1 MPFRNNN
8 RSNLSAV
15 TNNNMALAKMHDD
28 VREDL
33 TESFN
38 MFAKKDG
45 QIGDI
50 VSYSKLMR
58 QIGQNPTPAELV
70 DQFRGPLTLN
80 AFLERMANT
89 MVIESALLYNL
100 TIRKYFN

>member
-1 MPFRNNN
+1 M
-8 RSNLSAV
+8 A
-15 TNNNMALAKMHDD
+15 ALAKMHDD

-45 QIGDI
+45 QISDI
-50 VSYSKLMR
+50 VSYAKLMR

-89 MVIESALLYNL
+89 MVIQPRFIFVSFTAKFDFII
-100 TIRKYFN
+100 TSI

>member
-1 MPFRNNN
+1 
-8 RSNLSAV
+8 
-15 TNNNMALAKMHDD
+15 MALAKMHDD